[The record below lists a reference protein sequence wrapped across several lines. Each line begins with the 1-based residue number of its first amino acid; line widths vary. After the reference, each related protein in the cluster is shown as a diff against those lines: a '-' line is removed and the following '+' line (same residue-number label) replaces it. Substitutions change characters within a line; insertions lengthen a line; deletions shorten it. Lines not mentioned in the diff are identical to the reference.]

1 MYCKDF
7 IRYKCANFDECDN
20 YVTYNGRGRK
30 PNRCQVCQLNHSK
43 RLRRDAYR
51 KKVKEVVKIAK
62 CAYKMSDGNGCNV
75 SIPYVTNRPIHC
87 PKHARKA
94 RLDWMRKYYTGE
106 KVVNCE
112 GCGRH
117 IKYETK
123 KPVLCIVCR
132 TKERINKKRNQ
143 MGGSNEKEKR

>member
-7 IRYKCANFDECDN
+7 IRYKCANFNECDN

-30 PNRCQVCQLNHSK
+30 PKRCQSCQLNHSK
-43 RLRRDAYR
+43 KLRRDAYR

-62 CAYKMSDGNGCNV
+62 CTYPTSDGNECSV
-75 SIPYVTNRPIHC
+75 SIPYVTNKPRHC

-94 RLDWMRKYYTGE
+94 RLDWMRKYYTGD

-112 GCGRH
+112 DCGRY

-132 TKERINKKRNQ
+132 TRDRIKKKRDQ
-143 MGGSNEKEKR
+143 VGGINGKE